1 MVSSDV
7 WDDETASVY
16 DAEAADMFRPEVVDP
31 AVDLLAGLADGGN
44 ALELAI
50 GTGRIGIPLLRR
62 GVPVTGI
69 ELSAPMAERLRAKV
83 GADELPVVIGDMAT
97 TRVPG
102 EFSLVYLVFNSITN
116 LRTQAE
122 QVACFRN
129 AAAHLAP
136 GGRFVVEVYVPPLR
150 RLPPGQVAVPF
161 DVSETHT
168 GFDTFDL
175 VTQESQSHHYTRT
188 ADGTTRY
195 DVGTFRYVWPSE
207 LDLMAQLAGMEL
219 ERRTEDWQGTPFTS
233 DSETHVSVWRT
244 ASS

>member
-7 WDDETASVY
+7 WDDDTASVY
-16 DAEAADMFRPEVVDP
+16 DADAAGMFAPDVVDP
-31 AVDLLAGLADGGN
+31 VVDLLAALAGDGR

-69 ELSAPMAERLRAKV
+69 ELSAAMLERLRAKV
-83 GADELPVVIGDMAT
+83 GADELPVVVGDMAS

-102 EFSLVYLVFNSITN
+102 EFRVVYLVFNTITN

-122 QVACFRN
+122 QVECFRN

-161 DVSETHT
+161 DVSEEHT

-175 VTQESQSHHYTRT
+175 VTQQSQSHHYTRT

-195 DVGTFRYVWPSE
+195 DVGSFRYVWPAE

-219 ERRTEDWQGTPFTS
+219 ERRTEDWTGAPFTS
-233 DSETHVSVWRT
+233 ESERHVSVWRRP
-244 ASS
+244 S